1 MSAAPRMACTDR
13 TPLMP
18 RTARVA
24 RVTRV
29 ARVIMAIVLPRW
41 SADCAR
47 REARRSGRR
56 LPRSAATL
64 VIGVERGMRVIVACC
79 RNASRCG
86 VRAGLSLAHARA
98 LCQEPRL
105 EAPARPDHE
114 AALLRACAIWCQRY
128 APITMIELAPGPSA
142 ILVDLSGCDRIY
154 PCFVPLRQRVEGDLA
169 HLGFS
174 ARTAIAPTAA
184 AAVALAQDGATAAAV
199 ALAQD
204 GATAAAVALAQDG
217 ATATAAAAQDG
228 ATTVARAQDG
238 AATVALA
245 QDGAADLARCS
256 LYALRILPEAI
267 DALALVN
274 VHTIGELAALP
285 RAGVAVRY
293 GAPVLRRLD
302 EALGAV
308 TEILV
313 PIRTTPPPSSER
325 TFDGPVTNV
334 EAIGLAVEGLVED
347 VCAQLRE
354 RDRGGREFELTAFCA
369 DAPTQVHR
377 LTLGSAGARVKHLCR
392 MLFPHLERM
401 PMGMGVESLRLAVL
415 RMGRIVA
422 SEDVSEWVDTLTARL
437 GPRGVLRAGFI
448 EDHRPARA
456 TAWISVAR
464 YGFAAKSALRDA
476 SVRAACAWRPSA
488 VVEPPESV
496 GVDAPRAPSIRWRGR
511 TVEIASW
518 SGPERIASAWD
529 GGSADYWRLRTSSG
543 RWLWLVHTREGW
555 SLAGIWS

>member
-1 MSAAPRMACTDR
+1 MNAPPRAARI
-13 TPLMP
+13 
-18 RTARVA
+18 
-24 RVTRV
+24 
-29 ARVIMAIVLPRW
+29 IMAIVLPRW

-47 REARRSGRR
+47 REARRSGQR

-64 VIGVERGMRVIVACC
+64 VIDVERGMRIVVACC

-86 VRAGLSLAHARA
+86 VRAGISLAHARA

-105 EAPARPDHE
+105 EVPARPDHE

-142 ILVDLSGCDRIY
+142 ILVDLSGCDLIY
-154 PCFVPLRQRVEGDLA
+154 PCLVTLRRRVEAELA
-169 HLGFS
+169 RLGFS

-184 AAVALAQDGATAAAV
+184 AAVALAQN
-199 ALAQD
+199 
-204 GATAAAVALAQDG
+204 
-217 ATATAAAAQDG
+217 
-228 ATTVARAQDG
+228 
-238 AATVALA
+238 
-245 QDGAADLARCS
+245 GAADLARCS
-256 LYALRILPEAI
+256 LHALRLLPEAVN
-267 DALALVN
+267 ALALVN

-302 EALGAV
+302 EALGTV

-325 TFDGPVTNV
+325 IFDGPVTTLEV
-334 EAIGLAVEGLVED
+334 VHLAVEELVED

-369 DAPTQVHR
+369 DAPTQVRR
-377 LTLGSAGARVKHLCR
+377 LMLGSAGARVKHLCR
-392 MLFPHLERM
+392 MFSPHLERM

-448 EDHRPARA
+448 EEHRPARS
-456 TAWISVAR
+456 TAWIPVAR

-476 SVRAACAWRPSA
+476 SVRAVCAWRPSA
-488 VVEPPESV
+488 MVEPAESV
-496 GVDAPRAPSIRWRGR
+496 GVDAPRAASIRWRGR
-511 TVEIASW
+511 KVEITSW
-518 SGPERIASAWD
+518 SDPERIASPWD
-529 GGSADYWRLRTSSG
+529 GGSADYWRVRTESG
-543 RWLWLVHTREGW
+543 RWLWLVHTRDGW
-555 SLAGIWS
+555 SLVGIWS

>member
-1 MSAAPRMACTDR
+1 MSAPPR
-13 TPLMP
+13 TPRVP
-18 RTARVA
+18 RT
-24 RVTRV
+24 
-29 ARVIMAIVLPRW
+29 IMAIVLPRW

-56 LPRSAATL
+56 FPRSAATL
-64 VIGVERGMRVIVACC
+64 VIGVERGMRVVVACC

-98 LCQEPRL
+98 LCPEPRL
-105 EAPARPDHE
+105 EQLERPDHE
-114 AALLRACAIWCQRY
+114 ATLLRACAIWCQRY
-128 APITMIELAPGPSA
+128 APITMIELAPGPAA

-154 PCFVPLRQRVEGDLA
+154 PCLATLRRRVEAELA

-184 AAVALAQDGATAAAV
+184 AAVALAQDGAAAAAA

-204 GATAAAVALAQDG
+204 GT
-217 ATATAAAAQDG
+217 
-228 ATTVARAQDG
+228 
-238 AATVALA
+238 
-245 QDGAADLARCS
+245 ADLTRCS
-256 LYALRILPEAI
+256 LHALRLLPEAI

-437 GPRGVLRAGFI
+437 GPRAVLRAGFI
-448 EDHRPARA
+448 EDHRPAHS
-456 TAWISVAR
+456 TAWVSVAR
-464 YGFAAKSALRDA
+464 HGFAPRTALRDA
-476 SVRAACAWRPSA
+476 SVRAVSAWRPSTMCDPPQA
-488 VVEPPESV
+488 VA
-496 GVDAPRAPSIRWRGR
+496 VDAPRAPSIRWRGR
-511 TVEIASW
+511 TMEIAAW